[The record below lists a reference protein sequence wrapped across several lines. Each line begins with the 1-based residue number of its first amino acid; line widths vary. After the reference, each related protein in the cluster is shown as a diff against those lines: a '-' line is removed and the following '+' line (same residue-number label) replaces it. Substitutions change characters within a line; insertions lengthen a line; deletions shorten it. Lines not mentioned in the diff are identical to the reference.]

1 MTHLQTRTEQVW
13 THNKTISS
21 PSKQMDMVRFTHTGG
36 VEVSSY
42 SKAQVQDKWG
52 NIGTLAEL
60 NTELD
65 RVCQAVE

>member
-1 MTHLQTRTEQVW
+1 
-13 THNKTISS
+13 
-21 PSKQMDMVRFTHTGG
+21 MDMVRFTHTGG